1 MRITRAYTI
10 TSEVKKILD
19 RKPNKSDFVCR
30 AVMKLHNNEI
40 KFEIG
45 DMRTRQLIAAL
56 HQREDC
62 PKHIKLLLWDE
73 LTK

>member
-10 TSEVKKILD
+10 TPEVKKILD

-30 AVMKLHNNEI
+30 AVLKLHNKENQ
-40 KFEIG
+40 F
-45 DMRTRQLIAAL
+45 DSADLRTRQLIAAL

-73 LTK
+73 LMK